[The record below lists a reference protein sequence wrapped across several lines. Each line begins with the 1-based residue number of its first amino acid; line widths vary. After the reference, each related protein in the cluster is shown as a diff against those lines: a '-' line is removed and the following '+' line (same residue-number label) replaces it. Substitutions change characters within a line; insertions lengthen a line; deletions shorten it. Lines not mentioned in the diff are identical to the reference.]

1 MKTFL
6 VTGPIGSGKSEV
18 CRYLASKGYPVYDC
32 DSRTKGL
39 YESVPGLKSR
49 IETAL
54 GIDWSEIGIIFSD
67 SRRREML
74 ERIVFPLVAEDIRA
88 WKSGLDSR
96 LAFIESAIATEKKEF
111 DGLYDG
117 VLLVTAD
124 YSLRCG
130 RNPKAAQRDSL
141 QTFDLTG
148 ADWVLENDS
157 TIEELHLKTDDILC
171 RLI

>member
-67 SRRREML
+67 SRRRETL

-124 YSLRCG
+124 YGLRRG

-141 QTFDLTG
+141 QTFDLSG